1 MNGRYQPFGQKL
13 SELMKGKGM
22 ALADLARELNTS
34 YQAVHKYVAGTTFP
48 RAERLHKI
56 ADLFGVSSE
65 SLIET
70 VPEYREQLKA
80 DGKVY
85 RPRRADAV
93 INQPRLL
100 SVNTALLDAL
110 ISLLFALPN
119 PTEEQISTAK
129 TAVSSALK
137 ELA

>member
-1 MNGRYQPFGQKL
+1 MADVEETPSQAARRRQAALRALGREPRQK
-13 SELMKGKGM
+13 
-22 ALADLARELNTS
+22 
-34 YQAVHKYVAGTTFP
+34 P
-48 RAERLHKI
+48 RV
-56 ADLFGVSSE
+56 F
-65 SLIET
+65 
-70 VPEYREQLKA
+70 KA